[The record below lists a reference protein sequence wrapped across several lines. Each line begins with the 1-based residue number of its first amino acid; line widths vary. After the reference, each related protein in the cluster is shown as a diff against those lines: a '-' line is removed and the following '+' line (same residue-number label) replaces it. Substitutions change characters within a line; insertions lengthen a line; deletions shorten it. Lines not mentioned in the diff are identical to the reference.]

1 MPLLMAHEKGG
12 GMEQHA
18 LTVLVEIK
26 PGEVEPL
33 RRFLTEI
40 GDDIEENAHLRFRES
55 RLTHFAR
62 LVILDPVPG
71 FPPRLLFT
79 SNHDGSLGEYARE
92 LVDTFG
98 ARMEPILSRCAGYP
112 AGAVRSADRF
122 ARFLEAHSVRS
133 QVFYAAYR
141 GNSVQTVQDSMR
153 LREMVDGLL
162 DRPDARHWLGS
173 ARDLLPPPPGSAR
186 EARPSPLGRAL
197 KALYGE
203 VIQRLVGIKPGVPN
217 NPNIR
222 ARTHPE
228 LARVEDRVVQNQMTI
243 LSPIRPDFRAQ
254 FMIRLVLWQLG
265 RQAKQ
270 AWGSLSGLT
279 TIHFARWAILDGGKY
294 LLFESNYDGTWE
306 NYIDDFVDYA
316 SAGMNAIWG
325 NSAEFPTGGCRDI
338 EWFKKVIR
346 QYQYPAQVFYSAYP
360 SSTVRN
366 VITDLQFAQASA
378 AFLRREE
385 VARFVTGAY
394 GSSAPIA
401 ASAPSAQA
409 AGREPARRGWRDARP
424 ATGQPR
430 TRLVRHER

>member
-12 GMEQHA
+12 GMEQNA

-55 RLTHFAR
+55 HSTHFAR
-62 LVILDPVPG
+62 LVILDPDPG
-71 FPPRLLFT
+71 PPPRLLFT

-98 ARMEPILSRCAGYP
+98 ARMEPIWGRCAGYP
-112 AGAVRSADRF
+112 AGAVRSPGRF

-141 GNSVQTVQDSMR
+141 GNSVQTVQGSMR

-162 DRPDARHWLGS
+162 DQPEARQWLGS
-173 ARDLLPPPPGSAR
+173 ARDFLPSPPGSAR
-186 EARPSPLGRAL
+186 VARPSLLGRAF

-203 VIQRLVGIKPGVPN
+203 LIQRLVGIKPGVPN

-228 LARVEDRVVQNQMTI
+228 LARIEDRVVQNQMTI
-243 LSPIRPDFRAQ
+243 FSPLRPDLRAQ
-254 FMIRLVLWQLG
+254 VMIRLVLWQLG

-279 TIHFARWAILDGGKY
+279 TIHFARWAIVDRGKY

-325 NSAEFPTGGCRDI
+325 NSEEFPTGGCRDI

-360 SSTVRN
+360 SATVRN
-366 VITDLQFAQASA
+366 IITDLQFAQASA
-378 AFLRREE
+378 GYLRREE

-394 GSSAPIA
+394 GSSAPIMANA
-401 ASAPSAQA
+401 ASGQA
-409 AGREPARRGWRDARP
+409 AGLEPARRTWRDAQP
-424 ATGQPR
+424 ATGQPQ